1 MTKKSAVIGV
11 VRDVRR
17 AIAPAASSKMRRS
30 FIGSKAKVLLLRGK
44 FRDARYV
51 ERHVSFVL
59 GLDAERGEAH
69 VQRNLDAIRRRL
81 DELGVDR
88 EDAHREIRHIEAA
101 VRREIWQRVLLPQ
114 QPEKENLNATGT
126 GRRLR

>member
-17 AIAPAASSKMRRS
+17 EIAPDCASSPEVHPITGPKT
-30 FIGSKAKVLLLRGK
+30 KVLLLRGR
-44 FRDARYV
+44 FRGADYV
-51 ERHVSFVL
+51 KRHVAFVI
-59 GLDAERGEAH
+59 GLDAERGEQH

-88 EDAHREIRHIEAA
+88 DDADREVRTIEAA
-101 VRREIWQRVLLPQ
+101 VRREIWQQTLLP
-114 QPEKENLNATGT
+114 
-126 GRRLR
+126 

>member
-17 AIAPAASSKMRRS
+17 AIAPDCSPSSEVQPFK
-30 FIGSKAKVLLLRGK
+30 GSKAKVLLLNGR
-44 FRDARYV
+44 FRDAAYV
-51 ERHVSFVL
+51 RRHVAFVV
-59 GLDAERGEAH
+59 GLDAERGEQH

-88 EDAHREIRHIEAA
+88 DDADREVRTIEGA
-101 VRREIWQRVLLPQ
+101 VRAEIWRQVLLP
-114 QPEKENLNATGT
+114 
-126 GRRLR
+126 

>member
-17 AIAPAASSKMRRS
+17 TIAPTARSSPKQS
-30 FIGSKAKVLLLRGK
+30 GPEAKVLLLPGRFRGP
-44 FRDARYV
+44 AYIA
-51 ERHVSFVL
+51 RHVEFVL

-69 VQRNLDAIRRRL
+69 VRRNLDAIRCRL

-88 EDAHREIRHIEAA
+88 DYADREVRSIESA
-101 VRREIWQRVLLPQ
+101 VRRELWRQILL
-114 QPEKENLNATGT
+114 
-126 GRRLR
+126 R